1 MLLEQ
6 TKYWLSL
13 TQEEITMSQKYE
25 KPLIIS
31 LNADR
36 DATGLGLCSNGSSNP
51 GGRCQSGAQASAGDC
66 KVGGS
71 AGSKCQAGTLASGR
85 CKAGGNL

>member
-1 MLLEQ
+1 MLLEK

-25 KPLIIS
+25 KPLIIP

-36 DATGLGLCSNGSSNP
+36 DAVGLGACTFGSVNP
-51 GGRCQSGAQASAGDC
+51 GGQCKSGGQAPGSHCDDGTSAG
-66 KVGGS
+66 
-71 AGSKCQAGTLASGR
+71 GR
-85 CKAGGNL
+85 CKQGTVP